1 MGHGFC
7 SRNLIFS
14 WLYHSKEMERKIV
27 WSNPPKKSSGL
38 ITLQYCTR
46 YEKVWWYPGHRP
58 PNNKLQRFLEKASA
72 SKKSSLLSQPRSIIP
87 SQSLANPRQSQP
99 FFTNTTNPLIT
110 NMTNTREMAQ
120 AFNIFNYSKEL
131 RRIVTDL
138 ESPLKTR
145 RRERKIKG
153 HSQWI
158 TEFKER
164 LIISKTETRS
174 IMASE
179 NDICCVC
186 WSLKVRHANSL
197 CTSDCQVRDE
207 LITFLFWCKQCT
219 QFFILPWV
227 LLRIL

>member
-1 MGHGFC
+1 MAHGFC

-38 ITLQYCTR
+38 NTLVLHTIWKSMVIPWPQAT
-46 YEKVWWYPGHRP
+46 
-58 PNNKLQRFLEKASA
+58 KLQRFLEKASA

-87 SQSLANPRQSQP
+87 SQSPANPRQSQP

-110 NMTNTREMAQ
+110 NMTNTREMALTC
-120 AFNIFNYSKEL
+120 NIFNYSKEL
-131 RRIVTDL
+131 RRIFTDL

-145 RRERKIKG
+145 RKM
-153 HSQWI
+153 SQSMA
-158 TEFKER
+158 TLSESPSLKR
-164 LIISKTETRS
+164 DSSSAKQQHPYRTRS

-186 WSLKVRHANSL
+186 WALKVRHVNSL

-207 LITFLFWCKQCT
+207 LITFLFWYKQCT
-219 QFFILPWV
+219 
-227 LLRIL
+227 